1 MTESLPSFGDLIRA
15 FARLRPTDAAS
26 KRAIANALGFDY
38 IEEAPAPP
46 PPPVEPVV
54 IPAVVGGAE
63 AGPQATASQRRESA
77 PPLSPS
83 GSPFNTD
90 LTPAVLRPL
99 PNAAQ
104 APNWGTAEPL
114 APPPATKAE
123 PPRLEPLLVPR
134 WTRGILSA
142 ALGRRAPE
150 GEIDVEAVVRTISAA
165 QPFRVVPRRLVPR
178 FGRGVQV
185 LVDAGDAMTP
195 FTEDQTWLAER
206 IRVVG
211 GRDRTEVL
219 GIEYAEGFVAG
230 DGMRLEWTDYFAK
243 YVPVPGIVTILI
255 SDLGI
260 GRAPLARWTPPAQ
273 WLAFAGALQRRGVP
287 LVAIVPY
294 GRSRWPAALKKAIP
308 IVQWDARTTARTAR
322 RAIELRLMRGGRSA
336 S

>member
-1 MTESLPSFGDLIRA
+1 MTEALPDFGDLIRA

-26 KRAIANALGFDY
+26 RRALANALGFDY
-38 IEEAPAPP
+38 PEEAPP
-46 PPPVEPVV
+46 PPLIEPMIEPIVPPRADSD
-54 IPAVVGGAE
+54 PATG
-63 AGPQATASQRRESA
+63 TSQRREA
-77 PPLSPS
+77 AQPVSPS

-99 PNAAQ
+99 PNAATP
-104 APNWGTAEPL
+104 PNWGTAPPL

-165 QPFRVVPRRLVPR
+165 QPFRAVPRRLVPR

-185 LVDAGDAMTP
+185 LVDAADAMTP
-195 FTEDQTWLAER
+195 FAEDQAWLTER
-206 IRVVG
+206 IRVVA

-219 GIEYAEGFVAG
+219 GIEYTKMFVAG
-230 DGMRLEWTDYFAK
+230 EGMRLEWTDYFAK
-243 YVPVPGIVTILI
+243 YVPLAGTVAILI

-260 GRAPLARWTPPAQ
+260 GRAPLARWTSPAQ
-273 WLAFAGALQRRGVP
+273 WLAFAGALRKRGVP

-294 GRSRWPAALKKAIP
+294 GRSRWPATLKRAIP
-308 IVQWDARTTARTAR
+308 IVPWDARTTARSAR
-322 RAIELRLMRGGRSA
+322 RALELRILRGGRNA
-336 S
+336 T